1 MKKIITRNISR
12 KFKLQY
18 AVTALILIQAFCLK
32 AEVKPADEVKNDRL
46 PVKEVKASFD
56 DFDFNIYPNP
66 YKEGSINLE
75 ITNSVEAALEIKL
88 YNTIGKIV
96 LTKDIQSGS
105 DFSHFKIDPEQKLA
119 PGLYFL
125 SVSMQGE
132 NFSKTKKLIVSE

>member
-1 MKKIITRNISR
+1 MKKIITRNLSR

-18 AVTALILIQAFCLK
+18 AVTALILVQAFCLK
-32 AEVKPADEVKNDRL
+32 AEIKPSEVINESREL
-46 PVKEVKASFD
+46 PVKEVMAND
-56 DFDFNIYPNP
+56 DFDFNVYPNP
-66 YKEGSINLE
+66 YKEGPINLE
-75 ITNSVEAALEIKL
+75 IAGRVEAALEIKL

-105 DFSHFKIDPEQKLA
+105 DYSHLRIDPEEKLA

>member
-18 AVTALILIQAFCLK
+18 AVTALILIQAFYLK
-32 AEVKPADEVKNDRL
+32 AEVKPADDVKNDRL

-66 YKEGSINLE
+66 YKEGAINLE